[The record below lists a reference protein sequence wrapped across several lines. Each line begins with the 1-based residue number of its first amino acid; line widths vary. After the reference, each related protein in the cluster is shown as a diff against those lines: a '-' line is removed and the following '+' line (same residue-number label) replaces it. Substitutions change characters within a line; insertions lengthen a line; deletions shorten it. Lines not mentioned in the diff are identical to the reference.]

1 MCHLLL
7 KRLKVN
13 KKNSE
18 IIPIY
23 QININYYDKFGY
35 GRFMYTSSMMEENI
49 YVRRDD
55 GVKIIDI
62 NLEYLRKIEYTLV
75 KEMEDNNLKK
85 LLYFFVNNN
94 IEELKKIYDGVDIME
109 KVVDKIIDL
118 TEDLE
123 DNLYYDREELR
134 NETLYGM
141 GKDEG
146 IKERSVEIAKNLLKL
161 NITDN
166 DIMTA
171 TGLSKEEVEKLK

>member
-1 MCHLLL
+1 M
-7 KRLKVN
+7 
-13 KKNSE
+13 
-18 IIPIY
+18 PIY
-23 QININYYDKFGY
+23 QININDYDKFGY

-49 YVRRDD
+49 HVRRDD

-62 NLEYLRKIEYTLV
+62 NLEYLREIEYTLV

-123 DNLYYDREELR
+123 DSLYYDREELR

-146 IKERSVEIAKNLLKL
+146 IKERNLEIAKSMLE
-161 NITDN
+161 DN
-166 DIMTA
+166 VPIEMIMKY
-171 TGLSKEEVEKLK
+171 SKLKKDEIEKIRNEEK